1 MHIRKKMVAGM
12 VVMLVCALF
21 ASLAFSGSEASRDS
35 EGGNSSMQEV
45 MKKLEIFDFREKK
58 LLEKLSNLENDIKSK
73 KEEIKKVERSLGY
86 LGKRSRNLMRTLR
99 KLETERKTLEERLAR
114 RFVYLYKYARRGYM
128 RALCTAKDLDEFRRR
143 AGYLSRLMAEDSR
156 QLASI
161 FSQEYDLAK
170 RLEGIKEEIN
180 RTDALRKQGRADLA
194 ALREDVEK
202 EVIQLM
208 RIHEEKEFYSTAVRE
223 LQSVDPQIKETIVKV
238 EDRTPST
245 PLELRNI
252 SELKGRLPVPLLGT
266 IVRGRKLF
274 KSKRVQLEKG
284 IFIRSEEGAKVR
296 AILPGKVE
304 FSGQL
309 KGYGQVIIINH
320 GSRFFTISAL
330 LSNRDKREG
339 DLVQKGEV
347 IGEVGGAISGIGPSL
362 YFEIRKGGRNVDPL
376 KWLKV
381 KG

>member
-1 MHIRKKMVAGM
+1 
-12 VVMLVCALF
+12 
-21 ASLAFSGSEASRDS
+21 
-35 EGGNSSMQEV
+35 
-45 MKKLEIFDFREKK
+45 
-58 LLEKLSNLENDIKSK
+58 
-73 KEEIKKVERSLGY
+73 
-86 LGKRSRNLMRTLR
+86 
-99 KLETERKTLEERLAR
+99 
-114 RFVYLYKYARRGYM
+114 M

-180 RTDALRKQGRADLA
+180 RTDALRKQARADLA